1 MEKTAKQY
9 MMENLII
16 FGKLYQLPNPA
27 PEYLEALQAALRSY
41 GWTLGDFRHALS
53 QLTKDDTYAETARF
67 GKYPTIHDFLRI
79 KRQTDSQPFYVALG
93 AYLAGDWWAKDTVKR
108 LATPEQS
115 NAILLA
121 GGLDN
126 LYNRATGEK
135 ATPVYKLVELVAKN
149 ESEAP
154 LEKIDTT
161 NRIGG
166 PAAMHQI
173 TDLTKGNKE

>member
-1 MEKTAKQY
+1 MKTAKQY
-9 MMENLII
+9 MGEQLII
-16 FGKLYQLPNPA
+16 FANLFQLPNPTM
-27 PEYLEALQAALRSY
+27 EYIESLQIALRSY
-41 GWTLGDFRHALS
+41 GWTIGDFKQVLN
-53 QLTKDDTYAETARF
+53 QLIRDDSYAETARF

-79 KRQTDSQPFYVALG
+79 KKQFDSQPFYSALG
-93 AYLAGDWWAKDTVKR
+93 AYLAGDWWAKDTIKQ
-108 LATPEQS
+108 LATAEQA
-115 NAILLA
+115 NAIMLA

-126 LYNRATGEK
+126 LYNRATGDK
-135 ATPVYKLVELVAKN
+135 PTPVYKLVELVAKN